1 MHKNKIFN
9 DPVYGFVSI
18 HDDLIFD
25 LVEHPF
31 FQRLRRI
38 KQLGLTDFVYPGALH
53 TRFHHALGAM
63 HLMHSALENL
73 KDKRHEISYEEQQA
87 AMVAILLHDIGHGP
101 FSHALEKGILPG
113 VAHEDLSLQ
122 LMKHLNET
130 FNGALDL
137 AIRIF
142 ENKYE
147 RPFLHQLVSSQLD
160 IDRLDYLQRDCFF
173 TGVSEG
179 AIGADRIIKM
189 ITIVNDELVV
199 EEKGIYSIENFL
211 NARRLMYW
219 QVYLHKT
226 AISAEQ
232 ILIQIFRRAKDLA
245 MQGKAIHATPAL
257 KTFLYSDLTFEDFQ
271 TNNDILNAFTQL
283 DDYDIW
289 GSIKYWQYD
298 EDTILSD
305 LSKRLLE
312 RKLFKVNLSNEKFD
326 AEKIAQLKKE
336 IAHSLKISEADTSY
350 YLLKGKISNS
360 AYIARGQNINI
371 LTKKGEIV
379 DVAKASDLPNITAI
393 SKIVKKHYL
402 CWPKNLFL
410 Y

>member
-1 MHKNKIFN
+1 MNKNKIFN

-18 HDDLIFD
+18 HDELIFD
-25 LVEHPF
+25 LVEHPY

-63 HLMHSALENL
+63 HLMHHALENL
-73 KDKRHEISYEEQQA
+73 KDKGHEITDKEQQG
-87 AMVAILLHDIGHGP
+87 AMIAILLHDIGHGP
-101 FSHALEKGILPG
+101 FSHALEAGILPG
-113 VAHEDLSLQ
+113 VAHEKLSLQ
-122 LMKHLNET
+122 LMKHLNKE
-130 FNGALDL
+130 FNGALST
-137 AIRIF
+137 AIAIF
-142 ENKYE
+142 EDRYP

-179 AIGADRIIKM
+179 TIGADRIIKM

-226 AISAEQ
+226 ATSAEQ
-232 ILIQIFRRAKDLA
+232 ILIQIFRRAKKLA
-245 MQGKAIHATPAL
+245 LEGKTIDATPAL
-257 KTFLYSDLTFEDFQ
+257 KTFLYKNITFDDFQ
-271 TNNDILNAFTQL
+271 NNKDILRDFSLL

-289 GSIKYWQYD
+289 GSVKYWQNSND
-298 EDTILSD
+298 FILSD
-305 LSKRLLE
+305 LSRRLLE
-312 RKLFKVNLSNEKFD
+312 RKLFKVVLSNDKFD
-326 AEKIAQLKKE
+326 KEKIAKLKKQV
-336 IAHSLKISEADTSY
+336 ASALKISEADTSY
-350 YLLKGKISNS
+350 YILKGKISNS

-371 LTKKGEIV
+371 ITKEGEIL

-402 CWPKNLFL
+402 CWPKNIFL
-410 Y
+410 